1 MHTDVNVIH
10 TRRLGQILLE
20 VLHVCDEELLL
31 AGEILVDLPVLIEDV
46 NDNDLL
52 LLLTAAGLLE
62 AVVDPSLAS
71 GDRRDVAP
79 ARGTRAHASTCLL
92 LLQVLRP

>member
-31 AGEILVDLPVLIEDV
+31 ASEILVDLPVLIEDV
-46 NDNDLL
+46 NDYDLL
-52 LLLTAAGLLE
+52 LLLTAPSLLE

-71 GDRRDVAP
+71 GDRRVVAP
-79 ARGTRAHASTCLL
+79 ARRTRAHPSTCLL

>member
-1 MHTDVNVIH
+1 MHTDVDVVH
-10 TRRLGQILLE
+10 TRRLGQVLLE

-31 AGEILVDLPVLIEDV
+31 ASEILVDLPVLIEDM
-46 NDNDLL
+46 DHNDLL
-52 LLLTAAGLLE
+52 LLLTAPSLLE

-71 GDRRDVAP
+71 GDRRVVAP
-79 ARGTRAHASTCLL
+79 TRGTRAHPSTSLL